1 MTGVRAGH
9 ALRELAALLVIAA
22 LCTAAAARN
31 RTWADAVALWEDAV
45 SKAPNKVRVLDNLGT
60 VYHMSGKY
68 GEALRVYQ
76 RVIALQPHLAIHSY
90 GNIGNLFIDTKEY
103 AKAAEVFTRILAI
116 NANDYQSYAGRG
128 KALYWMGRY
137 EDAVQ
142 DLDRAIGINPAVER
156 YYVYRA
162 EARFKMNDR
171 VRARNDFRTACSKGW
186 DEGCERIKEL
196 GLE

>member
-1 MTGVRAGH
+1 MTGVRPGN
-9 ALRELAALLVIAA
+9 ALHGLVSLLVIAA
-22 LCTAAAARN
+22 FCTASAARN

-45 SKAPNKVRVLDNLGT
+45 SKAPNKIRVLDNLGT

-76 RVIALQPHLAIHSY
+76 RVIALEPHLAIHSY

-128 KALYWMGRY
+128 KAFYWMGRY
-137 EDAVQ
+137 EEAVR
-142 DLDRAIGINPAVER
+142 DLDRAIALSPAVER

-162 EARFKMNDR
+162 EARIKLNDR
-171 VRARNDFRTACSKGW
+171 VRARDDLRTACSKGW
-186 DEGCERIKEL
+186 DEGCERMKEL